1 MATIPDNK
9 EQSDAEV
16 VTARDQARAA
26 TLEPNHQPLVQ
37 GAYTADPSAH
47 VFKGKMYIYPSHDV
61 ENDQPINDNGD
72 HFDMRDYH
80 VYSMENPSGPVSD
93 HGCVLDV
100 ADVPWAKRQMWAPD
114 AAEKDGQYY
123 FYFPARND
131 KGIFQIGVAVGHRP
145 EGPFVPEEKAIL
157 GSYSIDP
164 AVLSDQDGSYYLY
177 FGGLW
182 GGQLQAWSNGK
193 FGPDR
198 YPADHEPAIR
208 A

>member
-1 MATIPDNK
+1 M
-9 EQSDAEV
+9 
-16 VTARDQARAA
+16 
-26 TLEPNHQPLVQ
+26 
-37 GAYTADPSAH
+37 
-47 VFKGKMYIYPSHDV
+47 
-61 ENDQPINDNGD
+61 
-72 HFDMRDYH
+72 
-80 VYSMENPSGPVSD
+80 
-93 HGCVLDV
+93 
-100 ADVPWAKRQMWAPD
+100 
-114 AAEKDGQYY
+114 
-123 FYFPARND
+123 
-131 KGIFQIGVAVGHRP
+131 AVGHRP